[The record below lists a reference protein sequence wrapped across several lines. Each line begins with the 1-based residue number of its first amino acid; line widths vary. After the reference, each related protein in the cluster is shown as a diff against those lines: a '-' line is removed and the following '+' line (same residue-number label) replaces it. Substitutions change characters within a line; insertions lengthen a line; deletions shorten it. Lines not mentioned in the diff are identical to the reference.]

1 LGGKTGTVDDFT
13 DGWFVGF
20 DPDITVGVWIGFDVK
35 RSLGNSQDGATVA
48 LPIWRE
54 FMRAYIED
62 RPVPAGFAT
71 PSNIVMV
78 HVDRTTGAIT
88 EPWAANAIQ
97 EAFIAGTQPGSLLGP

>member
-1 LGGKTGTVDDFT
+1 MIITKTHLSRRTVLR
-13 DGWFVGF
+13 G
-20 DPDITVGVWIGFDVK
+20 
-35 RSLGNSQDGATVA
+35 LGATVA

-54 FMRAYIED
+54 FMQAYIED

-78 HVDRTTGAIT
+78 YVDRTTGAMT

-97 EAFIAGTQPGSLLGP
+97 EAFIAGTQPGSLFQP

>member
-1 LGGKTGTVDDFT
+1 
-13 DGWFVGF
+13 
-20 DPDITVGVWIGFDVK
+20 
-35 RSLGNSQDGATVA
+35 
-48 LPIWRE
+48 
-54 FMRAYIED
+54 MRAYIED